1 MKKLLA
7 VLIILATTV
16 MLFSCGG
23 PVNTFVD
30 LKDNQALVVTSSSTP
45 FVNLEDTDTS
55 DYNLSYVKSV
65 VYTLN
70 RSYYSSSN
78 GIEYEGYYYYWST
91 NETTDTEVLGTK
103 TTKSAVKYSY
113 IPLIESESI
122 IVKATQTQSVT
133 FSFTGGEITKDVAI
147 TYELGGYFTDIDAL
161 KTASEDIYNMINHS
175 TTRKYYVDT
184 TLPEQKYSNTNT
196 YNSFYYLEER

>member
-7 VLIILATTV
+7 VLIILATAV

-23 PVNTFVD
+23 PTNTFVE
-30 LKDNQALVVTSSSTP
+30 LKDNQALFVSSSSTP
-45 FVNLEDTDTS
+45 LVNLEDTETEN
-55 DYNLSYVKSV
+55 YNLSYVKSV
-65 VYTLN
+65 VYTLQ

-78 GIEYEGYYYYWST
+78 GILYDGYYYYWST
-91 NETTDTEVLGTK
+91 SETADTEVLGTK
-103 TTKSAVKYSY
+103 TTKSSVKYSY

-122 IVKATQTQSVT
+122 VVKTTTTRNTT
-133 FSFTGGEITKDVAI
+133 FSFAGGEITKDVAI
-147 TYELGGYFTDIDAL
+147 TYELGGYFTDIEAL

-184 TLPEQKYSNTNT
+184 TLPEYKYSSTST
-196 YNSFYYLEER
+196 YNSFYYFENR